1 MYFNLWVQ
9 KQIEDLQITRTELC
23 NTTGLSYSTLN
34 TSKKFMPRLDN
45 LVLICEVLTELKQ
58 GDRAYFDL
66 LILEAIKASSKDYRY
81 AVERMENNQ

>member
-23 NTTGLSYSTLN
+23 NTTGLSYSSLN
-34 TSKKFMPRLDN
+34 TSKKFMPRLSN

-58 GDRAYFDL
+58 GDRAYFDA
-66 LILEAIKASSKDYRY
+66 LILEAIKASSRDYRY
-81 AVERMENNQ
+81 AVERMEKNQ